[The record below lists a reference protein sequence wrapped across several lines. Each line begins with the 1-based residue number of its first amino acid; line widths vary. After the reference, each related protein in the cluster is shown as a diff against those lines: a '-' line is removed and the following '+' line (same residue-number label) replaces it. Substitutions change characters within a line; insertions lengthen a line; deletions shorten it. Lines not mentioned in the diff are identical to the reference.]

1 MLAVALNVVEVDPV
15 AMIAEVGILS
25 AALLL
30 DNDTVAPPAGAAL
43 FKVIVQVLVALG
55 DKVVGLQTSVETST
69 GDIRLTVAFAELA
82 L

>member
-1 MLAVALNVVEVDPV
+1 LLLKVLAVALNVVEVDPV

-43 FKVIVQVLVALG
+43 FKVIVQVLVAVG
-55 DKVVGLQTSVETST
+55 DKVVGLQASEDTST
-69 GDIRLTVAFAELA
+69 GATRLRLA
-82 L
+82 V